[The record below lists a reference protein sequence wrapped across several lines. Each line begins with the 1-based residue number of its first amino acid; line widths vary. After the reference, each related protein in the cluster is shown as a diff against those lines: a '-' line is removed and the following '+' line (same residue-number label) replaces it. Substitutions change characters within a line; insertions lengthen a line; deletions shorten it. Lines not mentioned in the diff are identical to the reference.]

1 MSPSSSYL
9 SAEYFRFRRR
19 LGLGFFTVA
28 CLALI
33 AGSWEIHSS
42 FIERGNTA
50 HIQAQALVHAIA
62 DQVTDSVQLV
72 DYALMGFANDIKE
85 LPAEKRKSGPAIRQ
99 VLNSHDPASGE
110 DFWVMFVDVGG
121 LGVAASNNVP
131 VQGVSYAEHD
141 FFQARARMHAEQ
153 GLYTGEPSLEKM
165 SRKRIFTLS
174 RRVESASGEFLG
186 LVVAVMDASRFAAKF
201 ERARFNENLSISLVQ
216 QGRKIIAQVPHF
228 EQSFATTAHTS
239 SDIGRQMREVPT
251 YGFDRNS
258 PVEARSKTS
267 SASASGSRP
276 LEVFVTFSASAL
288 NQALRHDLLVGAIGM
303 LLLATVMLLSGY
315 VALMSY
321 RALDKSKQAL
331 EASESRS
338 KFALEGAGEGVWDWN
353 LITGETYFSPRWKQ
367 MLGYAD
373 EEIGNNADAWRALM
387 HPDDQPLVAKRC
399 EACKLGETPSFD
411 SEHRML
417 CKDGSWKWI
426 LSRGMIV
433 SRDAAGQTLRM
444 IGTHADV
451 SERKQT
457 EQAQVHRIV
466 DAAPDPMLLVGADGM
481 ITFANSAAQ
490 STFGYPFEELI
501 GQRVDNLVQFTSRGS
516 HAFLHKKLETSL
528 PPHSRNL
535 KGPLTALHRDGTG
548 FPVETSL
555 SSFQMNGQSVVIA
568 HIRDI
573 SDRKRAEELLHQS
586 FTRVRRLSDHQENI
600 KEYERKRIAQDIHDD
615 LGQNLLAL
623 KMDVAALHS
632 RTAEAHPK
640 LNKRVAIVLK
650 NINHTIQSV
659 KSIMNDL
666 RPATLELGLYP
677 AVEWQVKQFERV
689 SGIACR
695 LSTVGP
701 EAEFGLDESQTLAV
715 FRILQE
721 SLANVVRHAWASSV
735 EIVLNGNRRSFSMT
749 VSDNGKGM
757 QPGDRKK
764 ANSFGL
770 IGVGERVHS
779 FGGDFTIT
787 SSPGNGTLLSISIPV
802 KEMATDAA

>member
-1 MSPSSSYL
+1 
-9 SAEYFRFRRR
+9 
-19 LGLGFFTVA
+19 
-28 CLALI
+28 
-33 AGSWEIHSS
+33 
-42 FIERGNTA
+42 
-50 HIQAQALVHAIA
+50 
-62 DQVTDSVQLV
+62 
-72 DYALMGFANDIKE
+72 
-85 LPAEKRKSGPAIRQ
+85 
-99 VLNSHDPASGE
+99 
-110 DFWVMFVDVGG
+110 
-121 LGVAASNNVP
+121 
-131 VQGVSYAEHD
+131 
-141 FFQARARMHAEQ
+141 
-153 GLYTGEPSLEKM
+153 
-165 SRKRIFTLS
+165 
-174 RRVESASGEFLG
+174 
-186 LVVAVMDASRFAAKF
+186 
-201 ERARFNENLSISLVQ
+201 
-216 QGRKIIAQVPHF
+216 
-228 EQSFATTAHTS
+228 
-239 SDIGRQMREVPT
+239 MREVPT
-251 YGFDRNS
+251 NGFDRNS
-258 PVEARSKTS
+258 PVDARSGAG
-267 SASASGSRP
+267 SASASGKRP
-276 LEVFVTFSASAL
+276 LEVFVTFSASSLNRAL
-288 NQALRHDLLVGAIGM
+288 LHDLLAGAIGM
-303 LLLATVMLLSGY
+303 LLLAMVMLLSGY

-331 EASESRS
+331 EESESRW

-353 LITGETYFSPRWKQ
+353 LTTGETYFSPRWKQ

-373 EEIGNNADAWRALM
+373 EEIDNNADAWRALM
-387 HPDDQPLVAKRC
+387 HPDDQPLIAKRC
-399 EACKLGETPSFD
+399 EACKRGEKPIFD

-426 LSRGMIV
+426 HSRGMIV
-433 SRDAAGQTLRM
+433 GSDADGQVLRM

-466 DAAPDPMLLVGADGM
+466 DAAPDPMLLVGEDGM
-481 ITFANSAAQ
+481 ITFANAAAQ
-490 STFGYPFEELI
+490 SAFGYPLAELI
-501 GQRVDNLVQFTSRGS
+501 GQHVDHLVQFTSRSS
-516 HAFLHKKLETSL
+516 HAFLQKKFESSL
-528 PPHSRNL
+528 PPYSRNL
-535 KGPLTALHRDGTG
+535 KGPLAALHRDGTC

-555 SSFQMNGQSVVIA
+555 SSFQMNGRSVVIA

-573 SDRKRAEELLHQS
+573 SDRKRAEELLQQS
-586 FTRVRRLSDHQENI
+586 FARVRRLSDHQENI

-623 KMDVAALHS
+623 KMDVAALHT
-632 RTAEAHPK
+632 RTADAHPK
-640 LNKRVAIVLK
+640 LHQRVAIVLK
-650 NINHTIQSV
+650 NINNTIQSV

-677 AVEWQVKQFERV
+677 AVEWQVRQFERV
-689 SGIACR
+689 SGIACN

-735 EIVLNGNRRSFSMT
+735 EIVLGKSRGSFSMT

-779 FGGDFTIT
+779 FGGEFSIT

-802 KEMATDAA
+802 KEMVAEA